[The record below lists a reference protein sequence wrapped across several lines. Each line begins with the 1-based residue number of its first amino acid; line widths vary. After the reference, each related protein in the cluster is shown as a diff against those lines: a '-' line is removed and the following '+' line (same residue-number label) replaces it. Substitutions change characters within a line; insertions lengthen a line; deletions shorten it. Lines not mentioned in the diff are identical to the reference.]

1 MLFGLIGAGKTTIAR
16 ELEATGAIR
25 LSLDEWTIAASG
37 DRVHL
42 DRQIEHRIT
51 DQLMRLWPRPIA
63 AGCDVVL
70 DFGFWERPLR
80 DQVRAAAKA
89 TGSETELIWV
99 QCDDTQRRR
108 RVLERSNDELDAYAV
123 DADDS
128 PGSTPTDTSTH
139 PQTMNLTESS
149 IPASSGPHRSIAA
162 SASPFGTRRFRRTAW
177 RSSHRRASCDRESGD
192 RPYVGHRS

>member
-42 DRQIEHRIT
+42 DRQIEQRIT
-51 DQLMRLWPRPIA
+51 DQLMRLWPRLVA

-80 DQVRAAAKA
+80 DQVRAAAEA
-89 TGSETELIWV
+89 IGSEADLIWV
-99 QCDDTQRRR
+99 RCDDTQRRR
-108 RVLERSNDELDAYAV
+108 RVLERSNDELDTYAV
-123 DADDS
+123 DADGLAWIDANRHID
-128 PGSTPTDTSTH
+128 PPADDEAHRIIDTS
-139 PQTMNLTESS
+139 E
-149 IPASSGPHRSIAA
+149 
-162 SASPFGTRRFRRTAW
+162 
-177 RSSHRRASCDRESGD
+177 
-192 RPYVGHRS
+192 